1 MSDKK
6 ELINAFAAAWN
17 AVAPEQL
24 GGPSTLGLLA
34 LREVGGEQMAGALNV
49 AATWSAAFA
58 AECHGAGASG
68 ILVCLFKSEDCEWI
82 ERAIGRPSMSGEPKA
97 GTRVVVGAAFEGAAA
112 QFSDQTSTALAPG
125 ETQFIDLSSD
135 EALLARIVGGH
146 AWVGTFALTG
156 PGQVDTQAL
165 LLYAPEGSLA
175 SLHTKP
181 APQPAA
187 APVNAPNAAPT
198 PPSTPA
204 VNRRSTQRRDEPAPK
219 NFERLLDVELGV
231 VVRFGVTTVPLR
243 DVVRMGA
250 GSMIELSRA
259 VDEPVELL
267 VNGRVLARGEVVV
280 VDGYYGVRVTE
291 IGSALARTASLL

>member
-82 ERAIGRPSMSGEPKA
+82 ERAIDSPSTADEPKS
-97 GTRVVVGAAFEGAAA
+97 GTRLVVGAAFEGAAA
-112 QFSDQTSTALAPG
+112 HFSNQTSTALAPG
-125 ETQFIDLSSD
+125 ETRFIDLSSD
-135 EALLARIVGGH
+135 ETVLARIVGGH

-156 PGQVDTQAL
+156 PGQVDTQTL

-175 SLHTKP
+175 SLDTKP
-181 APQPAA
+181 AQQPS
-187 APVNAPNAAPT
+187 APNVAPA
-198 PPSTPA
+198 PASPSA
-204 VNRRSTQRRDEPAPK
+204 SNRRSTQRRDEPAPK

-291 IGSALARTASLL
+291 LGPASAHTASLL

>member
-68 ILVCLFKSEDCEWI
+68 ILVCLFKSEDCERI
-82 ERAIGRPSMSGEPKA
+82 ERAIDRPSTSGEPMA
-97 GTRVVVGAAFEGAAA
+97 GTCVVVGATLEGAAA
-112 QFSDQTSTALAPG
+112 QFSDQTSTALALG

-135 EALLARIVGGH
+135 ETVLARIVGGH

-156 PGQVDTQAL
+156 PGQIDTQAL

-181 APQPAA
+181 AA
-187 APVNAPNAAPT
+187 APNMTAT
-198 PPSTPA
+198 PASPPA
-204 VNRRSTQRRDEPAPK
+204 VNRRGAQRRDEPTPK

-231 VVRFGVTTVPLR
+231 VVRFGMTTVPLR

-280 VDGYYGVRVTE
+280 IDGYYGVRVTE
-291 IGSALARTASLL
+291 IGPASARSASLL

>member
-1 MSDKK
+1 MMSDNK

-58 AECHGAGASG
+58 AECRGAGVSG
-68 ILVCLFKSEDCEWI
+68 ILVCLFKSEDCERI
-82 ERAIGRPSMSGEPKA
+82 ERAIDRPSLSGEPKA
-97 GTRVVVGAAFEGAAA
+97 GTRVVVGTAFEGAAA
-112 QFSDQTSTALAPG
+112 QFSDQTSTALALG

-135 EALLARIVGGH
+135 ELVLARIVGGH

-181 APQPAA
+181 AQQPSAPAA
-187 APVNAPNAAPT
+187 APNMAPT
-198 PPSTPA
+198 PASPPA

-291 IGSALARTASLL
+291 IGPAAARSASLL